1 MKLGTDSSNISTA
14 ESKVEMKKEKE
25 CKNILQKMLLLCPP
39 KITSFL
45 HKKSHKIWD
54 HIETDKKSK

>member
-1 MKLGTDSSNISTA
+1 MKLDTDSSNISTA
-14 ESKVEMKKEKE
+14 ESKAEMKKEKE

-45 HKKSHKIWD
+45 HKKSHKI
-54 HIETDKKSK
+54 